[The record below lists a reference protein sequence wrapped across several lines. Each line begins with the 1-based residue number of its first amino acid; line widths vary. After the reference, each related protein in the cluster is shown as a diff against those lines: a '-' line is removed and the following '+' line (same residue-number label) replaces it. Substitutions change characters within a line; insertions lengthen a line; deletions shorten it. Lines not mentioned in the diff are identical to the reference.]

1 MEKGKIHFPNEIPSI
16 PIRNAQQIK
25 FIIVKENF
33 DGASLSQFKTAK
45 SKIPITNEI
54 ETENRFILEKERFE
68 VQKRINSYMFDLENR
83 LKMYQE
89 VDFSAFFYEVLKKK
103 METSI
108 FV

>member
-1 MEKGKIHFPNEIPSI
+1 MIFIFGSNASSINYLKKHFGKRKIHFPNEVPSI

-68 VQKRINSYMFDLENR
+68 VQKELILICLIWKID
-83 LKMYQE
+83 
-89 VDFSAFFYEVLKKK
+89 
-103 METSI
+103 
-108 FV
+108 